1 MFKSS
6 ISEIIKNSK
15 EIFEDINRTFDNHT
29 DTADY
34 TILNYNKILTDMCDY
49 IEGYFKYKEAGEEQY
64 ADKLMSSTHKFYDEM
79 FTNIKYRTPFR
90 LSDMKDINEQ
100 FLVNTKKLQSLLET
114 DAEKSAEENAILKMT
129 DNQYRKL
136 MKVYKDDSQIYL
148 YLLTRNSRFSKT
160 ISPELYAAFEN
171 KDTPVIH
178 RMKKK

>member
-15 EIFEDINRTFDNHT
+15 EIFEDINRAFDNHT
-29 DTADY
+29 DKAEY

-49 IEGYFKYKEAGEEQY
+49 IEGYYRYKEAGEEQY
-64 ADKLMSSTHKFYDEM
+64 ADKIMSSTHKFYDEM
-79 FTNIKYRTPFR
+79 FVNIKYRTPFR

-100 FLVNTKKLQSLLET
+100 FLVNTQKLQSLLEKDT
-114 DAEKSAEENAILKMT
+114 SSLEEDTILKMT

-148 YLLTRNSRFSKT
+148 YLVTRNSRFSKT
-160 ISPELYAAFEN
+160 ISPELYSAFEN

>member
-15 EIFEDINRTFDNHT
+15 EVFEEINRAFDTHT
-29 DTADY
+29 DNADY
-34 TILNYNKILTDMCDY
+34 TILNYNKILNDMCDY
-49 IEGYFKYKEAGEEQY
+49 IEGYYRYKEVGEEQY
-64 ADKLMSSTHKFYDEM
+64 ADKLMSSTRKFYDEM

-100 FLVNTKKLQSLLET
+100 FLVNTKKLQALLEN
-114 DAEKSAEENAILKMT
+114 DNEKSAEENAMLKMT

-136 MKVYKDDSQIYL
+136 TKVYKDDAQIYL
-148 YLLTRNSRFSKT
+148 YLVTRNSRFSKS
-160 ISPELYAAFEN
+160 ISPELYSAFEN

-178 RMKKK
+178 RIKKK

>member
-1 MFKSS
+1 
-6 ISEIIKNSK
+6 
-15 EIFEDINRTFDNHT
+15 
-29 DTADY
+29 
-34 TILNYNKILTDMCDY
+34 
-49 IEGYFKYKEAGEEQY
+49 
-64 ADKLMSSTHKFYDEM
+64 
-79 FTNIKYRTPFR
+79 
-90 LSDMKDINEQ
+90 MKDINEQ

-114 DAEKSAEENAILKMT
+114 DTERSSEENAILKMT

-160 ISPELYAAFEN
+160 ISPELYSAFEN